1 MVLVKCLQMPRGQ
14 GSTVAQ
20 VFNYQFQG
28 MLRYIR
34 QHSSTRTCYSTA
46 TAPSCQQEDV
56 LAQERFE
63 IAEKRHLGEYYND
76 WLNLYMVRSRLPSG
90 LCPPALL
97 LLYTY
102 KKKSVYFAHEAEVL
116 RFHFKSNQKNLPT
129 PQQPSA
135 LAQTENQTA
144 SFPLRMARSLWPGR
158 STYCN
163 VSVGTENGIDR
174 IGNLETQNGL
184 E

>member
-63 IAEKRHLGEYYND
+63 TAEKTHLGEYYND

-102 KKKSVYFAHEAEVL
+102 KKKICLLCTWSRSAAFSFQVEPK
-116 RFHFKSNQKNLPT
+116 KSSHPT
-129 PQQPSA
+129 ATQCFGSDRKPNSLVPTEDGTQLVARA
-135 LAQTENQTA
+135 LH
-144 SFPLRMARSLWPGR
+144 LL
-158 STYCN
+158 
-163 VSVGTENGIDR
+163 
-174 IGNLETQNGL
+174 
-184 E
+184 